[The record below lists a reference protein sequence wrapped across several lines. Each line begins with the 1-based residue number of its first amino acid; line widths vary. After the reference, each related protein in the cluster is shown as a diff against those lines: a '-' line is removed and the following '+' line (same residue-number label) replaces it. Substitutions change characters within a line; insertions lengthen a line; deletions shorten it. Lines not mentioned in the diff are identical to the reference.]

1 MLAEAISFT
10 GFFNR
15 PGGFSLDNNAAVY
28 LMSHSKEKMGTILMR
43 FVNSAWVRLE
53 RDRVKKIGD
62 TVTRFEFASMSKRME
77 V

>member
-1 MLAEAISFT
+1 
-10 GFFNR
+10 
-15 PGGFSLDNNAAVY
+15 
-28 LMSHSKEKMGTILMR
+28 MGTILMR